1 MNTLTRLGLG
11 PLGQL
16 EVRPARGDSVR
27 TLALPPACASGGLP
41 LMEALLQ
48 RQSQRE
54 FAVAPL
60 PEQMLGDLLWA
71 ACGVTGPVLGGRTAP
86 RAMNNQKIDVYVA
99 LSAGLYRYKPLSTCC
114 ALKYPGISGP

>member
-16 EVRPARGDSVR
+16 EVRPARGDSVP
-27 TLALPPACASGGLP
+27 TLSLPPACASGGLP

-48 RQSQRE
+48 RRSQRE
-54 FAVAPL
+54 FATTPL

-71 ACGVTGPVLGGRTAP
+71 ACGVNRPELGGRTAP
-86 RAMNNQKIDVYVA
+86 RAMTYQPVSLRAGRSRAVA
-99 LSAGLYRYKPLSTCC
+99 LKC
-114 ALKYPGISGP
+114 PGISAP